1 MTTLFCWMIGG
12 LFAISI
18 YLLLSQQLMRWLFG
32 IVILSSSTN
41 FVLLIVGR
49 LSQVPPFVSPEKTS
63 SLASVANPLPQALIL
78 TAIVIGFGLLSF
90 ALVLVRKVWRQF
102 KTLDSDKLR
111 LAEPVPHREKIT
123 S

>member
-32 IVILSSSTN
+32 IVILGSTTN
-41 FVLLIVGR
+41 FVILLVGH
-49 LSQVPPFVSPEKTS
+49 LAQTPPFVLSGKAATM
-63 SLASVANPLPQALIL
+63 ANPLSQALIL
-78 TAIVIGFGLLSF
+78 TAIVIGFGLFSF
-90 ALVLVRKVWRQF
+90 ALVLVRKVWENF

-111 LAEPVPHREKIT
+111 LAEPLSQYEKT
-123 S
+123 P